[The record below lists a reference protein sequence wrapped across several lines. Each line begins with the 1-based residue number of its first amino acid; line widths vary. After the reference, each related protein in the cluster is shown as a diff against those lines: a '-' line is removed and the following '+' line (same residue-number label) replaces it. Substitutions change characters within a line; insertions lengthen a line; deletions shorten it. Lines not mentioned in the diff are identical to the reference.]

1 MKLNNKVMS
10 NIFNENNINIC
21 DDQVSWQDAINLSAK
36 PLLDEGYISEG
47 YTKAI
52 FKNIEKFGPYIDF
65 GQEIAVPHARP
76 ECGVKKTGVSLLKLN
91 NMVNLND
98 DKEHPIKI
106 IITFCSVDDTSHIEI
121 LKKISSIFGDLRKIK
136 KIKEANNKEEILEVI
151 NN

>member
-1 MKLNNKVMS
+1 MS
-10 NIFNENNINIC
+10 DIFNENNINIC
-21 DDQVSWQDAINLSAK
+21 DDEISWKDAINLSAK
-36 PLLDEGYISEG
+36 PLLDKDYISKE

-52 FKNIEKFGPYIDF
+52 FENIEKFGPYIDF

-91 NMVNLND
+91 NKINLNND
-98 DKEHPIKI
+98 EDHPIKL

-121 LKKISSIFGDLRKIK
+121 LKKISSIFGDLGKIEN
-136 KIKEANNKEEILEVI
+136 IKEANNKEEILEII